1 MLDLKRV
8 LASAPHDP
16 VTEGL
21 RPLWTPWGE
30 RLASEVDAAHMQT
43 DDAVGQSQPGDAADS
58 WRPHPQPQPQR
69 PHPQQPQQPQ
79 HPQPQFAR
87 ESFTVLDGWWD
98 YAVIPAGEAATSW
111 SFATQPHEWDGR
123 IRVPFSPEAPLSGV
137 GQQLQPGELLWY
149 RRMLTAP
156 ALDDSHRCILHFEA
170 VDYACVCY
178 CNGQLVGT
186 HVGGY
191 LPFSFDITDALLS
204 TCGNELVLCVF
215 DPSDAGVQPRG
226 KQRLERGGIWY
237 TAQSGIW
244 QTVWLEVVPC
254 AHIAALA
261 IDAQP
266 DAGKLVLTVT
276 LDDAVV
282 GNDADSEPAPNQ
294 LSSPETPRL
303 VAHLLDGGCEVG
315 AASSPTAG
323 SDSDATAGSGS
334 CTTAGSDDSPTAGSG
349 SGAAASSANS
359 PIARR
364 IATLS
369 IDVAS
374 PHLWSPDDPHLYQ
387 LELTYGDDRVSSYCA
402 FRTVSVEADE
412 QGTVRFFLN
421 HRPFFL
427 RGVLDQGY
435 WPDGL
440 MTAPADDALVFDI
453 QSCKN
458 LGFNMLRKHI
468 KVENDRWY
476 YHCDRLGMLVWQDM
490 VSGGDAPDTWNS
502 SYKPTFFRSSWGRYS
517 DEVDRHRRGLAS
529 TSDAFRAEWTA
540 TCEGTVRHLAN
551 HPSIVTWVLFNEAW
565 GQFDARKATARVR
578 ALDPTRPID
587 STSGWYDQRCGD
599 FASVHN
605 YFRPLE
611 VYRHASTPPRAFVI
625 SEFGGVSC
633 HLPAHS
639 SLSTSYGYATCH
651 DLAAYRTAV
660 SQILAT
666 ADALEGEGLAGF
678 VYTQLSDVEE
688 ETNGLLTY
696 DRRVNK
702 LRDQDSQQA
711 GQRPGQQA
719 EELPHQHRGE
729 SETA

>member
-30 RLASEVDAAHMQT
+30 RLASEVDVAHMQA
-43 DDAVGQSQPGDAADS
+43 DGAAGQSPTGGIAGSGHLQ
-58 WRPHPQPQPQR
+58 H
-69 PHPQQPQQPQ
+69 PQQPQ

-98 YAVIPAGEAATSW
+98 YAVISAEEAATSW
-111 SFATQPHEWDGR
+111 SFAAQPHEWDGR

-137 GQQLQPGELLWY
+137 GRQLQPDELLWY
-149 RRMLTAP
+149 RRTFAMP
-156 ALDDSHRCILHFEA
+156 ALDDGRRCILHFEA
-170 VDYACVCY
+170 VDYACTCY

-204 TCGNELVLCVF
+204 TRENELALCVF
-215 DPSDAGVQPRG
+215 DPSDTGMQPRG

-244 QTVWLEVVPC
+244 QTVWLEVVPR

-261 IDAQP
+261 VDAQP
-266 DAGKLVLTVT
+266 DAEQLMLTVT
-276 LDDAVV
+276 LTGA
-282 GNDADSEPAPNQ
+282 A
-294 LSSPETPRL
+294 PRL
-303 VAHLLDGGCEVG
+303 AARLLDDGREVG
-315 AASSPTAG
+315 AARS
-323 SDSDATAGSGS
+323 
-334 CTTAGSDDSPTAGSG
+334 
-349 SGAAASSANS
+349 AAAGSANS
-359 PIARR
+359 PVANRNV
-364 IATLS
+364 TLS

-421 HRPFFL
+421 HRPLFL

-440 MTAPADDALVFDI
+440 MTAPADEALVFDI
-453 QSCKN
+453 QSCKD

-468 KVENDRWY
+468 KVENARWY

-490 VSGGDAPDTWNS
+490 VCGGDTPDTWNS
-502 SYKPTFFRSSWGRYS
+502 SYKPTFFRSSWSRYS
-517 DEVDRHRRGLAS
+517 DEVARHRRGLAS

-540 TCEGTVRHLAN
+540 TCEETVRHLAN
-551 HPSIVTWVLFNEAW
+551 HPSVVTWVLFNEAW

-599 FASVHN
+599 FVSVHN

-625 SEFGGVSC
+625 SEFGGISC
-633 HLPAHS
+633 HMPAHS
-639 SLSTSYGYATCH
+639 SLSTSYGYATCP

-702 LRDQDSQQA
+702 LACQDGQQA
-711 GQRPGQQA
+711 GQQHGQQA
-719 EELPHQHRGE
+719 EVLPHQHRGE
-729 SETA
+729 SEIA